1 MESSQLVSWQFEN
14 FSTAE
19 LSPPTSPVSP
29 SSPLFYNDG
38 SNSPSSPSGTFKGL
52 NSGATMLSSNQ
63 SQKPA
68 LSSALSS
75 RAQTACNI
83 LNELEQMHSFEEQN
97 AFGMDMGEESVSL
110 NMDLFEELAD
120 LEYTPP
126 LSSSHETKS
135 FEVPQASSAP
145 IIQVVTPP
153 PQQQEASN
161 DNAKL
166 SNEFKSIVESLT
178 TSNRNV
184 IPSVTTF
191 NDLLQITGIPT
202 TTVVG
207 DECLVPV
214 EFIGRPSTTTS
225 GDFGAE
231 EVESM
236 DLDGIIISNDMAL
249 INENEL
255 FSLEELSAEL
265 TAEDCN
271 IAESATLVNGV
282 LPYWAKDMAIPL
294 DELDTQMTKNDETLN
309 ALLKGDVSTAKTAI
323 SSDYLQQQAFSPV
336 SNASEDP
343 SVLEEAEIVEVI
355 EPKPVVT
362 ATTSKKAERRGRKPT
377 KKDSLNY
384 VKDKALRKKEQNKTA
399 ATRYRQ
405 KKKEEL
411 SVTLAEEEEL
421 QTINDELQKEKDKV
435 GAELRMIRSLM
446 RDMLQARKKRTVP
459 SSTVPASSRLTASS
473 IVQAQRIANRRK

>member
-1 MESSQLVSWQFEN
+1 
-14 FSTAE
+14 
-19 LSPPTSPVSP
+19 
-29 SSPLFYNDG
+29 
-38 SNSPSSPSGTFKGL
+38 
-52 NSGATMLSSNQ
+52 MLSQQ

-83 LNELEQMHSFEEQN
+83 LNELEQMHRFEQEN
-97 AFGMDMGEESVSL
+97 VFGMDMNEESVNL

-135 FEVPQASSAP
+135 FEVPQASPAPVSP

-153 PQQQEASN
+153 PQQQQASN

-166 SNEFKSIVESLT
+166 SEEFKTIVESLT
-178 TSNRNV
+178 TNNRSNM
-184 IPSVTTF
+184 PSVTTF
-191 NDLLQITGIPT
+191 NDLIQITGIPT

-214 EFIGRPSTTTS
+214 ELIGRPSTTTS

-271 IAESATLVNGV
+271 TADGATLVNGV

-294 DELDTQMTKNDETLN
+294 DELDTAMSKNDATLN

-323 SSDYLQQQAFSPV
+323 SSNYLQQQAFSPI
-336 SNASEDP
+336 SNPEESMDASN
-343 SVLEEAEIVEVI
+343 LEEAEIIEVI
-355 EPKPVVT
+355 EPKPVVTAT

-411 SVTLAEEEEL
+411 SVTLAEEEAL
-421 QTINDELQKEKDKV
+421 QKIHDELEKEKDKV

-446 RDMLQARKKRTVP
+446 RDMLQARKKRTVASSP
-459 SSTVPASSRLTASS
+459 SPASSRLTASS
-473 IVQAQRIANRRK
+473 IVQAQRIASRRK